1 VKCTLERFRVIESG
15 SDASRGASL
24 VGAEGVFS
32 LCAMS
37 SIGVMREGP
46 LHAAIKAFL
55 VRPRDRLEVPA
66 GRFVIDLV
74 RADGEPVEVQTGGF
88 SGLGKKLD
96 ALLAEHRV
104 RIVHPVAAERRIVRV
119 DDRGEVVSV
128 RRSPKRA
135 TAVVVFDKPLRSR
148 RL

>member
-1 VKCTLERFRVIESG
+1 
-15 SDASRGASL
+15 L
-24 VGAEGVFS
+24 VGAERVFS

-37 SIGVMREGP
+37 SIGVMHEGP

-55 VRPRDRLEVPA
+55 VRPRDRLEVPV

-74 RADGEPVEVQTGGF
+74 RADGELVEVQTGGF
-88 SGLGKKLD
+88 SGLGKKVD

-104 RIVHPVAAERRIVRV
+104 RIVHRSRLNGESSGSTTAARSCRSAGPR
-119 DDRGEVVSV
+119 SV
-128 RRSPKRA
+128 PQRWWRS
-135 TAVVVFDKPLRSR
+135 TSSLRSR